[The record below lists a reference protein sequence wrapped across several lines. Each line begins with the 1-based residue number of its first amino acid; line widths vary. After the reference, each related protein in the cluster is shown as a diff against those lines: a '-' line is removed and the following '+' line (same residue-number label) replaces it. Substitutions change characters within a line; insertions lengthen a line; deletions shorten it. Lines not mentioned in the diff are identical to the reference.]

1 MKSKLNRMLQTSKSD
16 KAKTLDSIRSYPIKM
31 FLPSAR
37 GNIFTFRFDL
47 VRLWG
52 GAGEKLEEVF
62 WQRKCRVAN
71 FLGAN
76 L

>member
-52 GAGEKLEEVF
+52 KLEKSWKRCFGKGSAE
-62 WQRKCRVAN
+62 
-71 FLGAN
+71 
-76 L
+76 